1 MFNQHLNVNN
11 IHHKNNIKTIHHNPL
26 DFHPKNGLFQFKY
39 INNLKIQN
47 VKSKTETGLMLVKQ
61 VNEISKCKKNDDHK
75 LLPIKSNCKFKKNKE
90 KDKSTQIHTSNITFK
105 IDSTKENNIIKIT
118 YIQNTW
124 KSYFHNVL
132 VPKIIYIQR
141 KLKFYLLSH
150 SLTKNTLSV
159 SSKYFEFVNNKISTD
174 VNTQTESIYQIN
186 NVECLI
192 KNRITIMKNFKTIK
206 ENNDLCLSHKTCSL
220 SYFGN
225 NKVKTTFDFLS
236 VQNSVCVITLES
248 SEEYNNRSI
257 KNKKNKIKKKLKCK
271 SFLSTRVKEIIE
283 NNFHE
288 KNIINMND
296 TLNEGSINNSLSII
310 QNENLIQLKT
320 LLKKPTCVN
329 DNMITKLIK
338 HKKKVQQE
346 INIIKNIQNKIKMF
360 LLRKNTTTKTVL
372 ITLNELCYIT
382 KQNHL
387 NKSMCDLRNSGKE
400 NINIINLPNKSF
412 LYQRIN
418 IQQQGRNVNNK
429 GLDIVP
435 LPKEKPN
442 QYNNNHFNNSQ
453 LTDQE
458 NKKIKSNA
466 YKIISSII
474 KHHSSL
480 KSKIFIFDRFFQYNN
495 NYILTHPNSF
505 ISSST
510 IYNSNNVNGTEDL
523 HGLNNIM
530 NNSQGSEKDIIESQ
544 SLSTK
549 QDIPIQNEDLSI
561 NDEQLVNVC
570 KFKLQCFPS
579 IDISNNS
586 ESFSSK
592 NSFIHKKRLNNSVNM
607 DIKRIKFIDKKYNLF
622 HKHLESI
629 NSELKDNNLF
639 HNKIFPFA
647 NLQKKKGQNNIL
659 SQSASELTYYNNPS
673 ISLFLKDK
681 PKKDSIYLTDFICKK
696 LI

>member
-1 MFNQHLNVNN
+1 MFNQNSNEN
-11 IHHKNNIKTIHHNPL
+11 EIHHKNNIKTIHHNPL
-26 DFHPKNGLFQFKY
+26 DYHLKNELSKFKS
-39 INNLKIQN
+39 INNLKFQN
-47 VKSKTETGLMLVKQ
+47 VKSKAETGLMLVKQ
-61 VNEISKCKKNDDHK
+61 VNEISKCKKNDEHK
-75 LLPIKSNCKFKKNKE
+75 PLPIKSSCKFKKNKE
-90 KDKSTQIHTSNITFK
+90 KDKSTRIHALNITFK
-105 IDSTKENNIIKIT
+105 SDSTKENLIKIS

-124 KSYFHNVL
+124 KNYFHNVL

-141 KLKFYLLSH
+141 KLKFYLLSK

-186 NVECLI
+186 NIECLI

-206 ENNDLCLSHKTCSL
+206 RNNDLCLSHKTCSL

-225 NKVKTTFDFLS
+225 NKVKTSFDFLN
-236 VQNSVCVITLES
+236 VQNSVCVFTLES
-248 SEEYNNRSI
+248 SEGYNNRSI
-257 KNKKNKIKKKLKCK
+257 KNKRNKIKKKLKCK

-288 KNIINMND
+288 KNIININD

-310 QNENLIQLKT
+310 QNENLIRLKT

-329 DNMITKLIK
+329 DNMITKLNK

-387 NKSMCDLRNSGKE
+387 YKSMRDLRNSGKE

-418 IQQQGRNVNNK
+418 IEQQEKNVNNK
-429 GLDIVP
+429 GHNIIP
-435 LPKEKPN
+435 LPKEKSN
-442 QYNNNHFNNSQ
+442 QYNNNHFNNFQ
-453 LTDQE
+453 LTDQ
-458 NKKIKSNA
+458 KDQKIKSNA

-480 KSKIFIFDRFFQYNN
+480 KSKIFIFDCFFQYNN

-505 ISSST
+505 ILSST
-510 IYNSNNVNGTEDL
+510 IYNSNNVNRTEDL
-523 HGLNNIM
+523 HGINNII
-530 NNSQGSEKDIIESQ
+530 NDSQGSEKNIIESQ
-544 SLSTK
+544 SVSTK
-549 QDIPIQNEDLSI
+549 QDIPIQNEDPSI
-561 NDEQLVNVC
+561 NDEQIVNVC

-586 ESFSSK
+586 ESFLSQ
-592 NSFIHKKRLNNSVNM
+592 NSFIHKKRLNHSVNK
-607 DIKRIKFIDKKYNLF
+607 DIKRIKFIDKKYDLF

-629 NSELKDNNLF
+629 NNEFKDNNL
-639 HNKIFPFA
+639 HNKIFGFA
-647 NLQKKKGQNNIL
+647 NLQKKKRQNNIL

-673 ISLFLKDK
+673 ILLFLKNK
-681 PKKDSIYLTDFICKK
+681 LKKDSIYFTDFICKK